1 MCLVLPINNATAK
14 INGLDMPRSIKAW
27 VTDFLINRQQRVKLS
42 ADCFSEWGPV
52 PAGVPQGTKLGP
64 WLFLLMINDLKVD
77 APTWKYIDDTTIS
90 QTIPRGSLGDV
101 QRVVTAVDTWSQSQ
115 LMQLNAD
122 KCKELIIDFKENPHN
137 FSPLVVDSKALPVI
151 DCAKILGVT
160 ISSDLK
166 WNNHV
171 VDCIKK
177 ANKRIYFIVLLKR
190 ARVPCNDIVDF
201 YCTTI
206 RSVLEYCAPLFHH
219 ALPAYLSKDIER
231 ILNSIANNSGHK
243 LHNLLPPRNEQS
255 YCLRQQRTYNL
266 PRSRTDRFRQS
277 FVYAMSKDA

>member
-1 MCLVLPINNATAK
+1 ML
-14 INGLDMPRSIKAW
+14 
-27 VTDFLINRQQRVKLS
+27 
-42 ADCFSEWGPV
+42 
-52 PAGVPQGTKLGP
+52 
-64 WLFLLMINDLKVD
+64 
-77 APTWKYIDDTTIS
+77 
-90 QTIPRGSLGDV
+90 RGSLGDV
-101 QRVVTAVDTWSQSQ
+101 QRVVTAVDTWSQTQ

-166 WNNHV
+166 WNNQV

-177 ANKRIYFIVLLKR
+177 ANKRIHFIVLLKR
-190 ARVPCNDIVDF
+190 ARVPCNDIVNF

-219 ALPAYLSKDIER
+219 ALPAYLSEDMEKIQKRVLPIILPDMSYQDCLDSLGLPTLKER
-231 ILNSIANNSGHK
+231 RNELCKRLFDSIANNSGHK
-243 LHNLLPPRNEQS
+243 LNYTT
-255 YCLRQQRTYNL
+255 YCLQEMNKATACDNREHIIYHARAQTALDSPLCMQCQKMTSNKQRV
-266 PRSRTDRFRQS
+266 
-277 FVYAMSKDA
+277 VYS

>member
-1 MCLVLPINNATAK
+1 MEV
-14 INGLDMPRSIKAW
+14 R
-27 VTDFLINRQQRVKLS
+27 
-42 ADCFSEWGPV
+42 
-52 PAGVPQGTKLGP
+52 
-64 WLFLLMINDLKVD
+64 
-77 APTWKYIDDTTIS
+77 TTIS

-101 QRVVTAVDTWSQSQ
+101 QRVVTAVGTWSQSQ

-171 VDCIKK
+171 VDSDCIKK
-177 ANKRIYFIVLLKR
+177 ANKRIHFIVLLKR
-190 ARVPCNDIVDF
+190 ARVPCNDIVNF

-206 RSVLEYCAPLFHH
+206 RSVLEYCTPLFHH
-219 ALPAYLSKDIER
+219 ALPAYLKCFPYTRLPKFFKMLTEEAKFCQSLGEKLSKI
-231 ILNSIANNSGHK
+231 SA
-243 LHNLLPPRNEQS
+243 
-255 YCLRQQRTYNL
+255 
-266 PRSRTDRFRQS
+266 RS
-277 FVYAMSKDA
+277 